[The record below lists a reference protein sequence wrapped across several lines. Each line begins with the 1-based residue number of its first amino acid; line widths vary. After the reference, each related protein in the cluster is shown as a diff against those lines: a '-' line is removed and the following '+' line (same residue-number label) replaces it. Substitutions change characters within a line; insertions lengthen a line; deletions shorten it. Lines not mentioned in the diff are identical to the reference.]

1 MNKTFETIGN
11 IEKRTMDTM
20 DKITSLNGRVPR
32 PLRRFFRY
40 NLAGTTGAVVDFG
53 VLILLVEVFRMY
65 YLNAAAISFILGG
78 IFAYTI
84 NKRWGFRKSKRGY
97 VRGLILFISFSA
109 LCGFLTIIS
118 LKFVVENYQVN
129 YIIAKAIIFVII
141 STLNFIL
148 NYFITFRIKD

>member
-84 NKRWGFRKSKRGY
+84 NKRWGFRKSKRG
-97 VRGLILFISFSA
+97 
-109 LCGFLTIIS
+109 
-118 LKFVVENYQVN
+118 QVN